1 MDSFKTKLTEGS
13 YFRQE
18 ELTFADCDRNKTAR
32 VPALLR
38 KAANYAGYD

>member
-18 ELTFADCDRNKTAR
+18 ELTFADCDRNKNAR
-32 VPALLR
+32 VSALLR
-38 KAANYAGYD
+38 KADRKSVV